1 MLMIVAKEAEFLL
14 FIGIHNVYLWF
25 KVLSRNKK
33 VFTVNH
39 GTTTY
44 VFQGKTTEIVVINR
58 GEGTRSAVH
67 DTLPIF
73 NVKVMQCNV
82 FSEED
87 VNKKRPNQPT
97 MTRYVKLRF
106 CTKDF

>member
-1 MLMIVAKEAEFLL
+1 MVQGALKEQKSV
-14 FIGIHNVYLWF
+14 HCQSWYDY
-25 KVLSRNKK
+25 VL
-33 VFTVNH
+33 
-39 GTTTY
+39 
-44 VFQGKTTEIVVINR
+44 FQGKTTEIVVINR
-58 GEGTRSAVH
+58 EEGTRSAVH